1 MPTTHPDRR
10 PNTLASVV
18 VAALLVALAMALVA
32 PPAGSTATTPPFK
45 ALAMVP
51 PVDEMALLQEAV
63 DAAFE
68 ATVPAEEPAKPI
80 SAPAEPAVVLD
91 WVVEE
96 APGLGETIGRIR
108 IPKAGVDWPL
118 IEGVQKEQ
126 LDISPGHMPRTAM
139 PGQFGNAVIA
149 GHRSTFGAPF
159 SNLDLLEPGDEIQV
173 DTGIGTHTYAV
184 VSTEIVLPTGMWTVQ
199 HRDGGWLTL
208 VTCHPKGSNA
218 QRMIVFARLVDGPN
232 LAAVE
237 AAFTGEYLP
246 PKDPTT
252 EAPEESPHDPGDSIE
267 VSGPYPAVFE
277 IRWL

>member
-1 MPTTHPDRR
+1 LSTSHTAPRKRLLTAA
-10 PNTLASVV
+10 LV
-18 VAALLVALAMALVA
+18 VAVVSLAATSLLGADGSASEPRATKLIGSARPLDLEAMEAAV
-32 PPAGSTATTPPFK
+32 
-45 ALAMVP
+45 V
-51 PVDEMALLQEAV
+51 AV
-63 DAAFE
+63 DAPRLVLDDVDPVTSTA
-68 ATVPAEEPAKPI
+68 VVEPEWI
-80 SAPAEPAVVLD
+80 LEVAPA
-91 WVVEE
+91 
-96 APGLGETIGRIR
+96 LGESFGRIR

-159 SNLDLLEPGDEIQV
+159 SHLDLLEPGDEIQV

-184 VSTEIVLPTGMWTVQ
+184 VSTEIVPPTGMWTVQ

-246 PKDPTT
+246 PRDPAT
-252 EAPEESPHDPGDSIE
+252 EEPEESPPHDPGDVVE

-277 IRWL
+277 TRWL